1 MGLFWFQNKWMMH
14 SGLLEC
20 LMVCWLLATWGGICN
35 ELAGRQAPYG
45 TERGAELEAYI
56 PSIQGTITRPLNRVV
71 SIPLGSR
78 CRLFII
84 RPPSG
89 RAQRAKTA
97 PEPGTSDTVE
107 TAYKVTGYK
116 VKSLINPFRVTL
128 RRLLSKFAYKVD
140 FLWYKWLLYKRFLLY
155 R

>member
-1 MGLFWFQNKWMMH
+1 MLDGALVIGNMRRNLQW
-14 SGLLEC
+14 
-20 LMVCWLLATWGGICN
+20 V
-35 ELAGRQAPYG
+35 GRQAPYG

-155 R
+155 RESWGHWGLSDKEYV